1 MYYATEKQMERLD
14 ILAVKYGLQI
24 CQMMELAGWHII
36 EVFKCLKVS
45 KRAKVVVVVGKG
57 NKGGDGLCAA
67 RHLINHGWQVSIV
80 LVSKKMSEGA
90 LHQLELL
97 EKMKADI
104 VLYPRSRVKAVKLIK
119 RSDVIIDSLI
129 GYHLKGA
136 PRGFFK
142 ELIELINSV
151 CKKVIAYDIP
161 SGLDSTTGKCLEP
174 TIRAYTTLTLAL
186 PKQAFKTRSDRKM
199 SGKIFLGDIG
209 ISDFLYD
216 KIACNSRP
224 RFNKGVNGILKL

>member
-1 MYYATEKQMERLD
+1 MHYATEKQMEKLD
-14 ILAVKYGLQI
+14 TLAVQHGLQI
-24 CQMMELAGWHII
+24 RQMMELAGWHIV
-36 EVFKCLKVS
+36 EVFERLNIS
-45 KRAKVVVVVGKG
+45 KRAKVVIVVGKG

-67 RHLINHGWQVSIV
+67 RHLINHSWRVSVV

-90 LHQLELL
+90 LHQLKLL
-97 EKMKADI
+97 QKMKADI
-104 VLYPRSRVKAVKLIK
+104 ILYPRSRVKAVKLIK
-119 RSDVIIDSLI
+119 KSDVIIDSLI

-142 ELIELINSV
+142 ELIELINAV

-161 SGLDSTTGKCLEP
+161 SGLDSTTGECLEP

-186 PKQAFKTRSDRKM
+186 PKQAFETRSGRKM

-209 ISDFLYD
+209 IPDFLYD